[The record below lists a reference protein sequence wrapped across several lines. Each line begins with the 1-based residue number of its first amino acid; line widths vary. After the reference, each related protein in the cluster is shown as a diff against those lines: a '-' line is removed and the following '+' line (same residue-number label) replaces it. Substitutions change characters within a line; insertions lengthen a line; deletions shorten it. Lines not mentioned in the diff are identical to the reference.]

1 MILLNRSLTALQRSS
16 MRKFGMY
23 LLMTIAVVNLTHYF
37 GNIQHLSRAAVYGL
51 SGVAALPIV
60 GIMLTVSTYLRREGD
75 EYVRMLVVQSLLWGL
90 GVTMVA
96 NTSFGVLSDYFDSHG
111 LLPVLNI
118 DLFCITAMLAMR
130 VQLWRS
136 R

>member
-1 MILLNRSLTALQRSS
+1 MILLN
-16 MRKFGMY
+16 
-23 LLMTIAVVNLTHYF
+23 
-37 GNIQHLSRAAVYGL
+37 
-51 SGVAALPIV
+51 
-60 GIMLTVSTYLRREGD
+60 LTVITYLRREGD